1 MGRREVGTGHK
12 QGITSGS
19 FQGGWCLSAEWPG
32 RNPMERLRNV
42 LPLQEEAG
50 SRAQSGDLVSKLGQ
64 FQGTF
69 QGLTE
74 RMLSL
79 FLSLLGAVQGSLFPA
94 GWAQQPPGLWGT
106 QLQEHPC
113 P

>member
-1 MGRREVGTGHK
+1 MK
-12 QGITSGS
+12 
-19 FQGGWCLSAEWPG
+19 
-32 RNPMERLRNV
+32 RLQNV